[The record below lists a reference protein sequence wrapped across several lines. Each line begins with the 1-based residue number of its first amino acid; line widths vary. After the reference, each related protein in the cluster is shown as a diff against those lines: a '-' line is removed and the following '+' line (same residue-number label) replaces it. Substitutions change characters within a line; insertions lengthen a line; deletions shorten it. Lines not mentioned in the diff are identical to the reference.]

1 MGNSPS
7 RSRHSVDIS
16 GPRTLAPAAAA
27 AASEMVETRH
37 TTNQIGRRATTSTS
51 TPTRTSSTPH
61 THRRARSTNFQS
73 ENTAKKS
80 RESAPPPYS
89 PYGAMNA
96 RPYDNVEKITA
107 PSPPAS
113 STAGS
118 AVGTP
123 HRRYSALPN
132 LGAISEN
139 SPRLT
144 VNTSVAGAAENVLE
158 VLREYNTVIIV
169 DDSSS
174 MAGEAWRETR
184 EALAALAEIASKYDA
199 DGIDVCFLNDRRV
212 GRNMTDAGSVNHL
225 FQTVTP
231 SGATPLA
238 AKLDILTLFYMDQ
251 LDKAKAAADAG
262 DQRALRAV
270 KPINYI
276 IITDGSPTDEPSDVI
291 VRLAKRLDAGN
302 YPLSQF
308 VQIGNNPKAT
318 EFLTELDDDLSR
330 THGVRDIVD
339 TTPYTGGVLTAE
351 LMIKMLL
358 GGINRRV
365 DRRGARSVMSQ

>member
-1 MGNSPS
+1 
-7 RSRHSVDIS
+7 
-16 GPRTLAPAAAA
+16 
-27 AASEMVETRH
+27 
-37 TTNQIGRRATTSTS
+37 
-51 TPTRTSSTPH
+51 
-61 THRRARSTNFQS
+61 
-73 ENTAKKS
+73 
-80 RESAPPPYS
+80 
-89 PYGAMNA
+89 MNA

-174 MAGEAWRETR
+174 MAGEAWREVSVPLICGCCAISNPCHIRQQTR

-212 GRNMTDAGSVNHL
+212 GRNMTVR
-225 FQTVTP
+225 P
-231 SGATPLA
+231 SLP
-238 AKLDILTLFYMDQ
+238 
-251 LDKAKAAADAG
+251 
-262 DQRALRAV
+262 
-270 KPINYI
+270 
-276 IITDGSPTDEPSDVI
+276 
-291 VRLAKRLDAGN
+291 
-302 YPLSQF
+302 
-308 VQIGNNPKAT
+308 
-318 EFLTELDDDLSR
+318 
-330 THGVRDIVD
+330 H
-339 TTPYTGGVLTAE
+339 
-351 LMIKMLL
+351 
-358 GGINRRV
+358 
-365 DRRGARSVMSQ
+365 